1 MWNETSGE
9 QDVACGRNVVAGFVP
24 EVGEAKQGQ
33 MQQKNKDKD
42 DREYQCRVRA
52 RPLRARALARL
63 ENFQNE
69 APALVCRARMYRR

>member
-1 MWNETSGE
+1 
-9 QDVACGRNVVAGFVP
+9 
-24 EVGEAKQGQ
+24 

-52 RPLRARALARL
+52 RPLRGKALATL

-69 APALVCRARMYRR
+69 PPALVCRARMYRR